1 MKLACLAW
9 PAFDV
14 ECLSSF
20 HVVSD
25 YVLVHSLALFIDLVD
40 DYGSHC
46 EWVDRE
52 LLVLTDEFSHSLV
65 HLFLVVDEATP
76 VLLLDF

>member
-1 MKLACLAW
+1 MH
-9 PAFDV
+9 P
-14 ECLSSF
+14 
-20 HVVSD
+20 
-25 YVLVHSLALFIDLVD
+25 LALFIDLVD

-52 LLVLTDEFSHSLV
+52 LFVLTDEFSHSLV